1 MSENMN
7 IERSL
12 ARATDQPY
20 FLEKGKSLA
29 KVALEAYGTPRLW
42 RSIYEHNRETLG
54 RNPRKMP
61 TNVAITVPSLSTII
75 ARNRSRTQVLMAFE
89 ACKNVD
95 TALN

>member
-1 MSENMN
+1 MLENTTV
-7 IERSL
+7 ERRL

-20 FLEKGKSLA
+20 FLGKGKSLA
-29 KVALEAYGTPRLW
+29 KVAMEAYGTPRLW

-89 ACKNVD
+89 ACKTVD
-95 TALN
+95 SAPN